1 MPDSKDDKSLD
12 LQDNGIYL
20 FAEDVNGDSCAE
32 AMRFVLE
39 KNLDTNNKHKHLTM
53 IINSPGGH
61 VIDGFALI
69 DVMNGSRIPIH
80 TVGLGMIASMGL
92 LLFMTGKKGK
102 RVLTPNTLIM
112 SHQWAGVF
120 FGKEHELIAQQ
131 KERNLL
137 SDMIMRHYKKHT
149 GLSEKKIREVLLP
162 AHDVWLTAKEAKALG
177 ICDEIKD
184 I

>member
-1 MPDSKDDKSLD
+1 MPDSKEEKSFD

-20 FAEDVNGDSCAE
+20 FAEDVNEDSCAE
-32 AMRFVLE
+32 AMRFILE
-39 KNLDTNNKHKHLTM
+39 KNLDTSGKNKQLTM

-61 VIDGFALI
+61 VVDGFALI
-69 DVMNGSRIPIH
+69 DVMAGSRIPIH
-80 TVGLGMIASMGL
+80 TVGLGLIASMGL
-92 LLFMTGKKGK
+92 LLFIAGKKGK

-112 SHQWAGVF
+112 SHQWSSF
-120 FGKEHELIAQQ
+120 FYGKEHELIAVQ
-131 KERNLL
+131 KEQKLL

-162 AHDVWLTAKEAKALG
+162 ANDVWLTAKEAKELG
-177 ICDEIKD
+177 ICDEVKD

>member
-1 MPDSKDDKSLD
+1 MPDTKDDKSFD

-32 AMRFVLE
+32 AIRFVLE
-39 KNLDTNNKHKHLTM
+39 QNLDTSGKQKHLTM

-61 VIDGFALI
+61 VVDGFALI
-69 DVMNGSRIPIH
+69 DVMAGSRIPIH

-92 LLFMTGKKGK
+92 LLFMAGKKGK
-102 RVLTPNTLIM
+102 RTLTPNTLIM
-112 SHQWAGVF
+112 SHQWSSF
-120 FGKEHELIAQQ
+120 FHGKEHELLAAQ
-131 KERNLL
+131 KEQKML
-137 SDMIMRHYKKHT
+137 SEMIIRHYKKHT
-149 GLSEKKIREVLLP
+149 GLSEKKIKELLLP
-162 AHDVWLTAKEAKALG
+162 AHDVWLTAKEAKEYG